1 MYSQYLRREFRD
13 EVEFLQV
20 DKHQSFSKLVL
31 LFLIEV
37 ARHVQSTQDS
47 KLVIYII
54 LKKI

>member
-13 EVEFLQV
+13 EVDFLQV

-37 ARHVQSTQDS
+37 ARHVQSTQNS